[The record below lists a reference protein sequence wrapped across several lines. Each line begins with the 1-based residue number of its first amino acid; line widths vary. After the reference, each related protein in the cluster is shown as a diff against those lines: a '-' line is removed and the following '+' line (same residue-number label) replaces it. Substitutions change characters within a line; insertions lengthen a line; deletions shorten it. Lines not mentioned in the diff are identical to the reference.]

1 MTDILHKMPD
11 SSFRFSI
18 DRGGTFTDVYAEV
31 PGEPGF
37 RVVKLLSEDPQN
49 YADAPREGI
58 RRIMESVN
66 GKSLPKE
73 SVSGPSSFSA
83 ENIEWIRMGTTV
95 ATNALLERKGEKTVL
110 VTTKGFRDLLQI
122 GNQSRPKIFDLE
134 IRKLEL
140 LYEEVIE
147 VDERVRILKK
157 ASSERNISAPEIV
170 EGTTGE
176 RFEVLTKPNL
186 KELRNQLKNIYK
198 KGIRA
203 VAVVFLHSYAFK
215 EHECQVGEIARDIGF
230 NQISLSH
237 EVMPMVKM
245 VARGDTTT
253 VDAYLTPH
261 IRNYLDSFRSGFS
274 DNLKNTK
281 LFFMQSDGGLTDS
294 ANFNGSNAILSG
306 PAGGVVGY
314 AMTTELGQPV
324 IGFDMGGTSTDV
336 SRYGDDYELVHETET
351 AGVRIQA
358 PQMYIET
365 VAAGGGS
372 RLFFRNGLFEVGP
385 ESAGAHPGPVCY
397 RKGGHLAVTDV
408 NLMLGR
414 LHPDYFPKI
423 FGTNENEALDL
434 EASRK
439 VIKKLTAEINKYSKK
454 KNLPDMAPE
463 EVALGF
469 LRVANEVM
477 VRPIRE
483 ISVMRGFDIKEHALA
498 CFGGAAGQ
506 HACAIARELGISKI
520 FIHRFAGILS
530 AYGMG
535 LADIVVEKQQPSASI
550 LSEGETDIIQKKLQ
564 KKLDSLADEAKK
576 ELIKQGYKPEQ
587 IQIICYLNLRYQ
599 GTDTAMMI
607 PEPDRKGSLH
617 SEAAKERFKSSK
629 SSQDLKGNIQTH
641 PDYVKAFRKIYRREF
656 GFDLIGREIIVDDL
670 RVRAVAKS
678 PGLEKFPLAKQSG
691 SPVPENHT
699 RCYFISEES
708 GTGSW
713 HDTPIFMLEKLGAG
727 MSIDGPAIVMQD
739 TSTIL
744 IEPGCSSEITQYGDI
759 VITVATKSY
768 LEIGTQADPVQVS
781 IFGNLFMSIAEQMG
795 RTLQRTAI
803 STNIKERLDFSCA
816 IFDETGGLVANAPH
830 QPVHLGA
837 MSEAVRQQ
845 AKLQGKLLKRGDV
858 LLTNHPIAGGSHL
871 PDITVITPV
880 WQVQGSGAAENRS
893 SFNRPIFYVAS
904 RGHHAD
910 IGGISPGS
918 MPPFSRELKE
928 EGACIKTFKLVENGV
943 FNEEGITVLLQSPG
957 KIKRKS
963 GETAISGTRLLS
975 DNLSDLRAQVA
986 ANQRGIDLLLEM
998 VEHFTMEKTPGLQIV
1013 QAYMHHI
1020 QSNAEEAVRNMLK
1033 ELSLREGLAEVD
1045 TVEASD
1051 FLDDGSELFL
1061 RLTIDRRDGSAIFDF
1076 TGTGPELWGNLNAP
1090 RAVTHSAILYSLRC
1104 LIDQG
1109 IPLNQG
1115 CLNPIKVIIE
1125 EGSLLAPSE
1134 NAAVVGGNVLTS
1146 QRITDVILKA
1156 FRACAAS
1163 QGCMNNFT
1171 FGNDNFGYYETIG
1184 GGAGA
1189 GPDWHGQSGVHTHM
1203 TNTRITDPEIL
1214 ERRYPVMLREFS
1226 IRNNSGGSG
1235 IYSGGNGLVREVEFL
1250 EPLNTAILSE
1260 RRVHQP
1266 YGLNGG
1272 EPGRCGRNL
1281 FIRNDGSML
1290 HLGGKNE
1297 ISAEPG
1303 DRIRIETPG
1312 GGGYGKK

>member
-1 MTDILHKMPD
+1 MAS

-31 PGEPGF
+31 PGESGF

-49 YADAPREGI
+49 YPDAPREGM
-58 RRIMESVN
+58 RRILEAVT
-66 GKSLPKE
+66 GETFPKE
-73 SVSGPSSFSA
+73 SFNA
-83 ENIEWIRMGTTV
+83 DKIEWIRMGTTV
-95 ATNALLERKGEKTVL
+95 ATNALLERKGAKTTL

-134 IRKLEL
+134 ISKLDL
-140 LYEEVIE
+140 LYEEVVE
-147 VDERVRILKK
+147 VDERVRIVREDEK
-157 ASSERNISAPEIV
+157 SSHNSGLEIV

-176 RFEVLTKPNL
+176 KFAVLAKPDLAVVRQELNAVFE
-186 KELRNQLKNIYK
+186 

-203 VAVVFLHSYAFK
+203 VAVVFLHAYAFP
-215 EHECQVGEIARDIGF
+215 EHERQIGVIAREIGF
-230 NQISLSH
+230 EQISLSH

-261 IRNYLDSFRSGFS
+261 IRNYLQSFRSGFS
-274 DNLKNTK
+274 DNLEKTQ
-281 LFFMQSDGGLTDS
+281 LLFMQSDGGLTDS
-294 ANFNGSNAILSG
+294 GKFKGSNAILSG

-314 AMTTELGQPV
+314 AVTTDLGQPV

-358 PQMYIET
+358 PQMHIKT

-397 RKGGHLAVTDV
+397 RKEGYLAVTDA
-408 NLMLGR
+408 NLVLGR
-414 LHPDYFPKI
+414 LHPQYFPKI
-423 FGTNENEALDL
+423 FGPNENEALDL
-434 EASRK
+434 DASRNAFEK
-439 VIKKLTAEINKYSKK
+439 ITAEINEYSKERE
-454 KNLPDMAPE
+454 LPEMSLE

-498 CFGGAAGQ
+498 CFGGAGGQ
-506 HACAIARELGISKI
+506 HACSIARELGISKI
-520 FIHRFAGILS
+520 FIHRFSGILS

-535 LADIVVEKQQPSASI
+535 LADIVVEKQEPSAHV
-550 LSEGETDIIQKKLQ
+550 LPENKENDVFKNLLKNLKKLSSDA
-564 KKLDSLADEAKK
+564 KTELLA
-576 ELIKQGYKPEQ
+576 QGYKAEQ
-587 IQIICYLNLRYQ
+587 IEIKRYLNLRYQ
-599 GTDTAMMI
+599 GTDTALMI
-607 PEPDRKGSLH
+607 SEPDEVLNYDTGNTNCELGI
-617 SEAAKERFKSSK
+617 SESSSELQK
-629 SSQDLKGNIQTH
+629 NTTKF
-641 PDYVKAFRKIYRREF
+641 PDYVSAFRQTYLREF
-656 GFDLIGREIIVDDL
+656 GFDLTGREIIVDDL

-678 PGLEKFPLAKQSG
+678 PGLQKYPLAKKDGTPGAVEQ
-691 SPVPENHT
+691 T
-699 RCYFISEES
+699 KCYFMSESS
-708 GTGSW
+708 GCGAW
-713 HDTPIFMLEKLGAG
+713 QETPIYRLENLGAG
-727 MSIDGPAIVMQD
+727 QQLRGPVIVMQN

-744 IEPGCSSEITQYGDI
+744 VEPGCSAEITEYGD
-759 VITVATKSY
+759 VVLSVETRTFR
-768 LEIGTQADPVQVS
+768 EIGTQADPVQVS

-803 STNIKERLDFSCA
+803 STNIKERHDFSCA

-845 AKLQGKLLKRGDV
+845 VKLQGKTLKVGDV

-871 PDITVITPV
+871 PDITVVTPV
-880 WQVQGSGAAENRS
+880 WQNGEA
-893 SFNRPIFYVAS
+893 IFYIAS

-918 MPPFSRELKE
+918 MPPFSRTLKE
-928 EGACIKTFKLVENGV
+928 EGACIKTFKLVENGI
-943 FNEEGITVLLQSPG
+943 FNEAGITELLLAPG
-957 KIKRKS
+957 KITRKP
-963 GETAISGTRLLS
+963 GEPAISGTRLLS
-975 DNLSDLRAQVA
+975 DNLSDLKAQVA
-986 ANQRGIDLLLEM
+986 ANQRGVDLLLEM
-998 VEHFTMEKTPGLQIV
+998 VEHYSLEVV

-1020 QSNAEEAVRNMLK
+1020 QTNAEEAVRSMLK
-1033 ELSLREGLAEVD
+1033 ALSVREGLAEVD
-1045 TVEASD
+1045 TVKAND
-1051 FLDDGSELFL
+1051 FLDDGSEIVLL
-1061 RLTIDRRDGSAIFDF
+1061 LTIDHREGSAIFDF
-1076 TGTGPELWGNLNAP
+1076 SGTGPEIWGNLNAP

-1104 LIDQG
+1104 LIDQE

-1115 CLNPIKVIIE
+1115 CLNPIQVIIE
-1125 EGSLLAPSE
+1125 DGSLLAPSE

-1171 FGNDNFGYYETIG
+1171 FGNENFGYYETMG

-1189 GPDWHGQSGVHTHM
+1189 GPHWHGQSGVHTHM

-1226 IRNNSGGSG
+1226 VRKNSGGSG
-1235 IYSGGNGLVREVEFL
+1235 KFIGGDGLVREVEFL
-1250 EPLNTAILSE
+1250 EPLNAAILSE

-1266 YGLNGG
+1266 YGLNSG
-1272 EPGRCGRNL
+1272 EPGKSGLNL
-1281 FIRNDGSML
+1281 FFRNDGTIL
-1290 HLGGKNE
+1290 FLGGKNE
-1297 ISAEPG
+1297 IHAETG

-1312 GGGYGKK
+1312 GGGYGKLDSF